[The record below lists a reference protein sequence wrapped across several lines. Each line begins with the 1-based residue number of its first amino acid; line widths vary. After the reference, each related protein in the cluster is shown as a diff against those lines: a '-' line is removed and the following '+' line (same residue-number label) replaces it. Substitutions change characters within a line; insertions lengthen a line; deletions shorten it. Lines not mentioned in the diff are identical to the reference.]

1 MNQMDYLLS
10 HFFTHKDY
18 LLPPRQ
24 IPGTIFTPLHYGF
37 AVLLLGI
44 IFLGGLWVIR
54 HPEKIRPVLMA
65 VWLTMVIWE
74 PIIVLWDSMA
84 GPVKAFDLQTSLSL
98 YPCSIYL
105 YAMPFLFWGRGILK
119 KMAGGYLCTLGL
131 LGASI
136 NFLYPATRLVS
147 YSCISFPGLHTFC
160 FHGAML
166 FTCVVLLGSGLHR
179 YQARNLR
186 DLLAP
191 SVFSL
196 ILSVPANLVN
206 YSPIDADYM
215 FFKGRIYPLNAIFAG
230 AKPETVT
237 LVLYLLYVA
246 VPALFYIP
254 SYLRSRS
261 RVRQAEDAREAYL
274 AKFI

>member
-1 MNQMDYLLS
+1 MNHFDYLLS
-10 HFFTHKDY
+10 HFFTHKDF
-18 LLPPRQ
+18 LPPPRQ

-37 AVLLLGI
+37 AALLLGI

-54 HPEKIRPVLMA
+54 HPKKIRPVLMG

-74 PIIVLWDSMA
+74 PVIVLWDSVA
-84 GPVKAFDLQTSLSL
+84 GPVNAFDLQTSLSL

-105 YAMPFLFWGRGILK
+105 YAMPFLFWGSGRLK
-119 KMAGGYLCTLGL
+119 QMASGYLCTLGL

-136 NFLYPATRLVS
+136 NFLYPATRLVT

-166 FTCVVLLGSGLHR
+166 FTCVVLLGSGQHR
-179 YQARNLR
+179 YQARSLG
-186 DLLAP
+186 DLMAP
-191 SVFSL
+191 SIFSL

-215 FFKGRIYPLNAIFAG
+215 FFKGRIFPLNAIFAD
-230 AKPETVT
+230 ASPETVT
-237 LVLYLLYVA
+237 VILYVLYIA

-254 SYLRSRS
+254 SYLRHRA
-261 RVRQAEDAREAYL
+261 RVRQAEEAREAYL
-274 AKFI
+274 ANFI